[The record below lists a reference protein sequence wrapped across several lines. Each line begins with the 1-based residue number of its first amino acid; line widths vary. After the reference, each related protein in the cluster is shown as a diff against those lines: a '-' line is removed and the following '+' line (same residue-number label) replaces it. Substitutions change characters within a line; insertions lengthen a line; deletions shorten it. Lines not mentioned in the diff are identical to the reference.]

1 MKRYPIFFGP
11 FGWLVAG
18 NGFIARV
25 SIRGKCLIEETGDDF
40 VSMLGVN
47 PGAVAGDGA
56 NVGEA
61 YHDFLAS
68 LRALVFA
75 IAETSPDFAA
85 FEEEIRAAVWETN
98 QPHAELWTDAVAK
111 IRSGEVDMEGV
122 RRENAESDP
131 VVEIDQVNPPDIRPE
146 LNEPEPQFE
155 VAAA

>member
-11 FGWLVAG
+11 YGGLVAG

-40 VSMLGVN
+40 VSILGVN

-56 NVGEA
+56 NVAEA
-61 YHDFLAS
+61 YHDFLAN

-75 IAETSPDFAA
+75 IAETSPTFAT
-85 FEEEIRAAVWETN
+85 FEQEVRAAVWETN
-98 QPHAELWTDAVAK
+98 QPHADLWTAAVAK
-111 IRSGEVDMEGV
+111 VRSGDVDMEGV
-122 RRENAESDP
+122 RRESAESDP
-131 VVEIDQVNPPDIRPE
+131 AVEIYEVGPSDIRPD

-155 VAAA
+155 MAA

>member
-11 FGWLVAG
+11 YGGLVAG
-18 NGFIARV
+18 NGFLARV
-25 SIRGKCLIEETGDDF
+25 SIRGKGLVEETGDDF
-40 VSMLGVN
+40 VSILGVN

-61 YHDFLAS
+61 YHDFLAN

-85 FEEEIRAAVWETN
+85 FDEEVRAAVWATN
-98 QPHAELWTDAVAK
+98 QPHAELWTQAVAK
-111 IRSGEVDMEGV
+111 IRSGEIDMEGV
-122 RRENAESDP
+122 GRENAESDP
-131 VVEIDQVNPPDIRPE
+131 AVEIEEVAPPDIRPE

-155 VAAA
+155 VAA